1 MDCVSTGPFCLP
13 WSLVQHRTQEINIA
27 PVWILC
33 QGWGDGTKHTKTET
47 MIFAFGDIWGSN
59 LSSTTSK
66 KDKLCHL
73 MPFGQ
78 FRALLLPQ
86 SLTHQRAPQTNIA
99 PACKCQHMTPTTS
112 QVTNAPFGHVWVESV
127 PHAPHDSKS

>member
-1 MDCVSTGPFCLP
+1 
-13 WSLVQHRTQEINIA
+13 
-27 PVWILC
+27 
-33 QGWGDGTKHTKTET
+33 
-47 MIFAFGDIWGSN
+47 
-59 LSSTTSK
+59 
-66 KDKLCHL
+66 

-127 PHAPHDSKS
+127 MHHMTPKAKLASKYMFKTKSTQTKRWIENNLGEGQNKSTQNGNQKHVDLLLGVGFVFPLQLLD